1 MGRFVYY
8 KEADDKSLPRIVRWQ
23 TLRRLFG
30 IDVMHEPEVDL
41 GAASKDLNQMG
52 RTLDWYTRQMRMA
65 TDRLGMYREYSEMD
79 FFDLI
84 SDALDIYSEDGTQ
97 FDNSQKATVWV
108 ESDDDKI
115 KESLTEMLEEVRIEE
130 IIPGLVRSTAKYG
143 DHFEQILY
151 NKEVGVF
158 ALNYLPPEYVVAVV
172 DEQGRVKGFNVGANA
187 AAISNFQ
194 GVSAQAITGLGKD
207 KDKDTKEQ
215 EPMLQPWDILHFK
228 IAGNRI
234 DNIYG
239 DSILRSLRRI
249 WKQLKIMEDSVVMYR
264 INRSPD
270 RLVFYLDVGANAGPI
285 EAQRALN
292 LWRTWFKKRQYY
304 DPATGEYRAE
314 YNPMALDED
323 LFVPTTEG
331 SATKIEKMAGSG
343 SIGEV
348 IDLEYFRDRV
358 FAGLRIPKAYMG
370 FEGDI
375 NAKATLA
382 QQDIRYARTIKRIQ
396 RAIITGLTRLCQI
409 HLAIKL
415 PPAEAEKA
423 KFRVLM
429 SPVSYLD
436 ELQKAELWNL
446 KMDMAQ
452 RLAEVGLNVMQLER
466 VAWLTYILSEFVG
479 LPDKFIKQ
487 LITMPSAGME
497 TPGGGGAAGAPMPPG
512 AEGDMAMGPGE
523 PMPIPPEAGAETGM
537 PSPDELG
544 PNAANNFPPQEP
556 FLMASAPSLGM
567 NASKYVKPLADP
579 KAMETFFKATGLD
592 RRSGE
597 ELIDVMKGW
606 WATSPNVK
614 SFSRIATL
622 MEEEEHKLEVELRSL
637 SRQPLPVAASLGS
650 ADRILAEDL
659 VLEEAEI
666 KERLDQD
673 ADELTD
679 DKD

>member
-1 MGRFVYY
+1 MGKLYY
-8 KEADDKSLPRIVRWQ
+8 KREAGDTSLPRIVRWQ
-23 TLRRLFG
+23 TLRRIFG
-30 IDVMHEPEVDL
+30 IDMMHEPEVDL

-52 RTLDWYTRQMRMA
+52 RSLDWYTRQMRMS
-65 TDRLGMYREYSEMD
+65 TDRLGMYREYGEMD

-84 SDALDIYSEDGTQ
+84 SDALDIYSEDATQ
-97 FDNSQKATVWV
+97 FDNSQKSTVWA
-108 ESDDDKI
+108 EADDDKVRD
-115 KESLTEMLEEVRIEE
+115 LLNDMLEEIRIEE
-130 IIPGLVRSTAKYG
+130 IVPGLVRSVAKFG

-158 ALNYLPPEYVVAVV
+158 ALNYLPPEYCVAVP
-172 DEQGRVKGFNVGANA
+172 DEQGRVKGYNVGANA
-187 AAISNFQ
+187 AAMSGTQ

-207 KDKDTKEQ
+207 DQKDKE
-215 EPMLQPWDILHFK
+215 EIPMLQPWDILHLK
-228 IAGNRI
+228 ISGNRI

-331 SATKIEKMAGSG
+331 SATRIDKMAGSG

-396 RAIITGLTRLCQI
+396 RAVITGLTRLCQI

-415 PPAEAEKA
+415 PPEEAEKA
-423 KFRVLM
+423 KFKVMM

-446 KMDMAQ
+446 KMDMSQ

-487 LITMPSAGME
+487 LITMPAPGME
-497 TPGGGGAAGAPMPPG
+497 TPGGGGSAGAPMGPDMMGGEMG
-512 AEGDMAMGPGE
+512 AGE
-523 PMPIPPEAGAETGM
+523 PMPPPPEAGGM
-537 PSPDELG
+537 PSPEELG
-544 PNAANNFPPQEP
+544 PNASQNFPPEEP

-567 NASKYVKPLADP
+567 NASKYVKPLIDP
-579 KAMETFFKATGLD
+579 KAQETFMKATGLNPET
-592 RRSGE
+592 GK
-597 ELIDVMKGW
+597 ELIDIMKEW
-606 WATSPNVK
+606 WTTSPNVK
-614 SFSRIATL
+614 MHNRIASL
-622 MEEEEHKLEVELRSL
+622 MEEEEHRLELDIKSL
-637 SRQPLPVAASLGS
+637 KRLPLPNVDSLVAS
-650 ADRILAEDL
+650 DRILTEDL
-659 VLEEAEI
+659 ILEDADVSERLEEA
-666 KERLDQD
+666 
-673 ADELTD
+673 AD
-679 DKD
+679 DKG